1 MTAKTKTKT
10 KTKIPDY
17 LPIQT
22 CQYVEASY
30 VFKDCPKA
38 WDAFSNGDTWGD
50 NNRTLVTPDVILLVL
65 DQSDDSEH
73 KEVKKVIKRLESL
86 GQTYIDLEN

>member
-1 MTAKTKTKT
+1 M
-10 KTKIPDY
+10 PDY

-30 VFKDCPKA
+30 VFKDCPLA
-38 WDAFSNGDTWGD
+38 WDVFSNGEPDCSWGD
-50 NNRTLVTPDVILLVL
+50 NNRTLVTPDLIFNLLDERSAENGKRAKAQIKTVL
-65 DQSDDSEH
+65 
-73 KEVKKVIKRLESL
+73 KRLVKL